1 MDQLRPGGKSYAQEN
16 TQGETSDPLLK
27 THKKGEIELTEQ
39 ELGKV
44 TGGRKAGKDQP
55 EFLKITLKDV
65 MIT

>member
-1 MDQLRPGGKSYAQEN
+1 MRKKTPKAKPA
-16 TQGETSDPLLK
+16 DPLLM

-55 EFLKITLKDV
+55 EFLKITMKDV
-65 MIT
+65 IIA